1 MVQKLSEILK
11 TISEDPSI
19 EGIVIYRVDGVP
31 IVSNLR
37 EDRRILEHLY
47 VLENQIKTLLCY
59 IFNQNLNETS
69 IKIKELK
76 IKLYPITK
84 TLVLAVL
91 SNPSADFRVELE
103 IKRIINELREILL
116 NEF

>member
-1 MVQKLSEILK
+1 MIWRLK
-11 TISEDPSI
+11 EVLRTISEDPSI
-19 EGIVIYRVDGVP
+19 EGVIIYRVDGVP
-31 IVSNLR
+31 IASNLKENR
-37 EDRRILEHLY
+37 KILEHLY
-47 VLENQIKTLLCY
+47 VLENQIKTLLSY
-59 IFNQNLNETS
+59 IFNQNLDDTS

-76 IKLYPITK
+76 VKLYPITK
-84 TLVLAVL
+84 TLVLVAL